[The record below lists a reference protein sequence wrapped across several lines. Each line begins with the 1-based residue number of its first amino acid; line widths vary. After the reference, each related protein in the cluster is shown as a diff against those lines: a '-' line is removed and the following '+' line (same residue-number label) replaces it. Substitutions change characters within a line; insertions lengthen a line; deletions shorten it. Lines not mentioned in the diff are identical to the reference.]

1 MLYDRF
7 YRNKISQ
14 FSDILSLANISL
26 LILNEKFHGYY
37 IHGKS
42 VHATADTSME
52 ELNGCLVKEATDMVP
67 RRGLGSSN
75 QLNFELFITPDFRAV
90 FNGIYRP
97 SEGETARTMTMMNK
111 LTLNDGTAPK
121 FQEYKSPIGTST
133 HHLVRTYRMMTKFLQ
148 SFFEMVREY
157 L

>member
-1 MLYDRF
+1 MFYDRF

-26 LILNEKFHGYY
+26 LIMNEKFHGYY

-42 VHATADTSME
+42 VHSTADTSME
-52 ELNGCLVKEATDMVP
+52 ELNACLLKEAADMVP
-67 RRGLGSSN
+67 RRGLGSSS
-75 QLNFELFITPDFRAV
+75 QLNFELFVMPDFRNV
-90 FNGIYRP
+90 FDGIYRP

-121 FQEYKSPIGTST
+121 FQEYKSPIGST
-133 HHLVRTYRMMTKFLQ
+133 TNNLVRTYRMMTKFLH
-148 SFFEMVREY
+148 SFFEMV
-157 L
+157 